1 MIVLDPHGNDRS
13 ANADRTAIVKS
24 LYGYPVS
31 IKSSIQPNFP
41 ASNPDILNALNTLI
55 EVVAKLRSPD
65 GGCPWDLEQTQE
77 TLTSYIL
84 EEAYETVDAIRSQDQ
99 VAIADE
105 LGDLLLQVVL
115 QAQVAKDN
123 GQFDLA
129 LVTQNIT
136 EKLIRRHPH
145 VFTDVVVADADEVNT
160 NWDAIKALENP
171 EEAQL
176 SVKLKK
182 YARSLPPLTAAMKI
196 SKKAAGVG
204 FEWDAIEDVWA
215 KFYEELGELQ
225 TAIAQESKENQE
237 GELGDLMF
245 SLIQVARWTGLDPVA
260 GLQGTNDRFIQRLQL
275 METFADRPLESYSLS
290 ELETLWQRA
299 KQQLK
304 NS

>member
-1 MIVLDPHGNDRS
+1 M
-13 ANADRTAIVKS
+13 
-24 LYGYPVS
+24 S

-41 ASNPDILNALNTLI
+41 ASNADILNALNTLI
-55 EVVAKLRSPD
+55 EVVAKLRNPD

-77 TLTSYIL
+77 TLTAYIL

-145 VFTDVVVADADEVNT
+145 VFADVVVADANEVNT
-160 NWDAIKALENP
+160 NWDVIKTQENP
-171 EEAQL
+171 KEAQL

-196 SKKAAGVG
+196 SKKAADVG
-204 FEWDAIEDVWA
+204 FEWEAIEDVWA
-215 KFYEELGELQ
+215 KFHEELDELQ

-290 ELETLWQRA
+290 ELETLWQQA

-304 NS
+304 ITQPDPSGA